1 MSTETDS
8 SKTTMEKIN
17 VRVPEP
23 LLAQIDEEWQQRGYT
38 SKSAAIRDALRDWVN
53 PPQQLSEQTL
63 SALET
68 SRKQAER
75 GETVSAEEA
84 RERLGLDD

>member
-8 SKTTMEKIN
+8 SDTTMEKIN

-23 LLAQIDEEWQQRGYT
+23 LLAQIDEEWQQRGYA

-53 PPQQLSEQTL
+53 PPQKLSEQTL

-68 SRKQAER
+68 SRTQAEQ
-75 GETVSAEEA
+75 GATVSAEEA